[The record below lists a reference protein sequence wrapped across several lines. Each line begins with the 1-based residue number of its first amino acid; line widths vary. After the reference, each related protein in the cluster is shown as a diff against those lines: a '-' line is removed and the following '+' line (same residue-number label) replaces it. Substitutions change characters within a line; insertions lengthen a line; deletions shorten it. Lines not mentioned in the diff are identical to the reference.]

1 MRRAATSNPACTRIF
16 TVILSPRSS
25 ENDVQGRL
33 APAPSGKLSGRS
45 LGKAARKALA
55 TGRLPPGV
63 MVDAL
68 PRLRFDRVAQRVVR
82 DLQAKLSGAVPKNAA
97 LIVTVTAPI
106 RLPAKTV
113 AELGRQ
119 LAGPFARDFDKVICG
134 NRVRARMVS
143 RCVPGAPKVV
153 VFVHNPEPAPH
164 GLFRLAEDLLSAASH
179 RPGSRST
186 R

>member
-1 MRRAATSNPACTRIF
+1 VVTKSHA
-16 TVILSPRSS
+16 
-25 ENDVQGRL
+25 E
-33 APAPSGKLSGRS
+33 
-45 LGKAARKALA
+45 AARKALA
-55 TGRLPPGV
+55 AGRAPPSAIV
-63 MVDAL
+63 AAL

-82 DLQAKLSGAVPKNAA
+82 DLQATLSSATPRNAA

-119 LAGPFARDFDKVICG
+119 LASPVDGNFDKIICG
-134 NRVRARMVS
+134 NRVRARIVR

-153 VFVHNPEPAPH
+153 VFIHNPDPAPG
-164 GLFRLAEDLLSAASH
+164 GLFKLAEDLLSAAPRRSDS
-179 RPGSRST
+179 GST